1 MYKLCNGKV
10 LFFLRSLYFVC
21 TYDDPLFSFAYYCK
35 TVLVNYFG
43 AVNDKLRGL
52 VQYSWYI
59 YRLTTK
65 HIYLFIRVIYTFIV
79 LVSSLCTYLILPFI
93 SPKKNVFVYCIIIE
107 YLYSVYL
114 CFFVCF
120 LPFLVYE
127 EQSCY
132 ALVVIIYLSPLNF
145 RFFLFIHHT
154 YFNVKNYKQKDI
166 KHTVHDIRYFNK
178 I

>member
-1 MYKLCNGKV
+1 LFNILDIYIVWQPNTSTFSSVWYTHLSSWFLLCAHIS
-10 LFFLRSLYFVC
+10 FFLS
-21 TYDDPLFSFAYYCK
+21 
-35 TVLVNYFG
+35 
-43 AVNDKLRGL
+43 
-52 VQYSWYI
+52 
-59 YRLTTK
+59 YR
-65 HIYLFIRVIYTFIV
+65 R
-79 LVSSLCTYLILPFI
+79 
-93 SPKKNVFVYCIIIE
+93 KKNVFVYCIIIE

>member
-93 SPKKNVFVYCIIIE
+93 SPKKKMYLFIVLLSSTCTVYI
-107 YLYSVYL
+107 YASSSV
-114 CFFVCF
+114 
-120 LPFLVYE
+120 
-127 EQSCY
+127 
-132 ALVVIIYLSPLNF
+132 
-145 RFFLFIHHT
+145 FFLFLYMRNSRVTLSLSLSIYRH
-154 YFNVKNYKQKDI
+154 
-166 KHTVHDIRYFNK
+166 
-178 I
+178 